1 MYNINVGLI
10 ELIMFGALILGNYI
24 KNKIDTR
31 TRNKNVNDVF
41 QGSIHL
47 GIALYTIYNIQ
58 NNNTFNANLLQETN
72 KMFSHYTKNINEM
85 VASVKVKIDEINEKN
100 EQMIEVYKNILEKT
114 SCENVEKNSS
124 NDENM
129 VHQTLTHP
137 QFFGNN

>member
-114 SCENVEKNSS
+114 SSENVEKNSS

-129 VHQTLTHP
+129 VQQTLTHP